1 MMLPT
6 RTPEKSYHSL
16 EELHQR
22 KEELAA
28 QIRQDNDR
36 FGTLWKSVFSAPK
49 DGTKGEMIAN
59 IVSHSVTA
67 IDAFLLVRKLMKN
80 YGFLFGR
87 KRK

>member
-6 RTPEKSYHSL
+6 RTPEKSYRSL
-16 EELHQR
+16 DELQQR

-28 QIRQDNDR
+28 QIRKDNDR
-36 FGTLWKSVFSAPK
+36 FGTLWNSLFSAPK
-49 DGTKGEMIAN
+49 DASKGEMIAN
-59 IVSHSVTA
+59 IVSKSVTA